1 MKGWEKE
8 KVRGRREGRKKKEKK
23 VEGEGGQ
30 LLSGGMEQRQASPFD
45 EEKTLTGVLQCWCV
59 PRAACAQC

>member
-1 MKGWEKE
+1 MRDEKE
-8 KVRGRREGRKKKEKK
+8 KVRGRREGRRKEKK
-23 VEGEGGQ
+23 VMGEGGQ

-45 EEKTLTGVLQCWCV
+45 GDPDFDWCV